1 MFVAKM
7 NTMPEPLKNIFALPL
22 VTRFAEEVKS
32 VYPSIDVAQFVPQ
45 VIDAT
50 WESLELKQRMRQISL
65 VVRRFLPEDLPA
77 AIQIMSEVAAQHIAR
92 RGGQLSFEY
101 MFIPDFLEAHG
112 LEAPDAAIQAMEQI
126 TQLSSAEFAVR
137 PFLLHFPEKMYPQM
151 LEWSKHASPYV
162 RRLSSEG
169 FRPRLPWGMGV
180 PALKRDPSPI
190 LPVLEQLKQDPAETV
205 RRSVANNLNDIA
217 KDHPALVL
225 DILQRWQG
233 LGPETDWILRHASRG
248 LLKKGHSEVLAHFG
262 FEQGVAHVE
271 IKDLN
276 FTPVVKIGETFQ
288 FDFKVHNASAA
299 PINIRLEYAIDYLT
313 GSGNISHKVF
323 KIKEMRLGGGQTEHL
338 ARKQRFT
345 DFTTRKHYPG
355 THKLEILVNG
365 KGLVAGHFQV
375 D

>member
-1 MFVAKM
+1 
-7 NTMPEPLKNIFALPL
+7 
-22 VTRFAEEVKS
+22 
-32 VYPSIDVAQFVPQ
+32 
-45 VIDAT
+45 
-50 WESLELKQRMRQISL
+50 
-65 VVRRFLPEDLPA
+65 
-77 AIQIMSEVAAQHIAR
+77 
-92 RGGQLSFEY
+92 
-101 MFIPDFLEAHG
+101 
-112 LEAPDAAIQAMEQI
+112 
-126 TQLSSAEFAVR
+126 
-137 PFLLHFPEKMYPQM
+137 
-151 LEWSKHASPYV
+151 
-162 RRLSSEG
+162 
-169 FRPRLPWGMGV
+169 
-180 PALKRDPSPI
+180 
-190 LPVLEQLKQDPAETV
+190 
-205 RRSVANNLNDIA
+205 
-217 KDHPALVL
+217 
-225 DILQRWQG
+225 
-233 LGPETDWILRHASRG
+233 
-248 LLKKGHSEVLAHFG
+248 VLAHFG

-299 PINIRLEYAIDYLT
+299 PINIRLEYAIEYLT

>member
-1 MFVAKM
+1 
-7 NTMPEPLKNIFALPL
+7 MPEPLKNIFARPL

-32 VYPSIDVAQFVPQ
+32 VYPSFDAAQFIPQ
-45 VIDAT
+45 VINDT
-50 WESLELKQRMRQISL
+50 WESLELKQRMRQISV
-65 VVRRFLPEDLPA
+65 VVRRFLPDDLTA
-77 AIQIMSEVAAQHIAR
+77 AIQTMSDVAAQIIAR
-92 RGGQLSFEY
+92 RGEQLSFEY
-101 MFIPDFLEAHG
+101 MIIPDFLEAHG

-137 PFLLHFPEKMYPQM
+137 PFLLHFPEKMYPKM
-151 LEWSKHASPYV
+151 LEWSKHASPFV
-162 RRLSSEG
+162 RRLASEG

-225 DILQRWQG
+225 DILKRWQG

-276 FTPVVKIGETFQ
+276 FTPAVTIGETFA

-299 PINIRLEYAIDYLT
+299 SVNIRLEYAIDYLT
-313 GSGNISHKVF
+313 TSGKTSHKVF
-323 KIKEMRLGGGQTEHL
+323 KIKEMRLVGRQTEDVS
-338 ARKQRFT
+338 RKQRFT
-345 DFTTRKHYPG
+345 DFTTRKHFPG

-365 KGLVAGHFQV
+365 KVLAAGNFQV
-375 D
+375 V